1 MGMTIPLTG
10 TEAEGKQVTKEKL
23 MDDLKTVVADA
34 EELLKKATADQ
45 TREWIA
51 TVRAKAEKSLKA
63 TNDWLTKEEGAMTAK
78 TRAAAKAAE
87 DYLRTDTWKAAGFAA
102 AVGFL
107 VGILAIRFGW
117 TFIKEERDDR

>member
-1 MGMTIPLTG
+1 MGMTIPLTE

-23 MDDLKTVVADA
+23 MEDLKTVVVDA

-63 TNDWLTKEEGAMTAK
+63 TNDWLTEEQGAMTAK
-78 TRAAAKAAE
+78 TRAAARAAE

-102 AVGFL
+102 AIGFL
-107 VGILAIRFGW
+107 VGILAIRFGR